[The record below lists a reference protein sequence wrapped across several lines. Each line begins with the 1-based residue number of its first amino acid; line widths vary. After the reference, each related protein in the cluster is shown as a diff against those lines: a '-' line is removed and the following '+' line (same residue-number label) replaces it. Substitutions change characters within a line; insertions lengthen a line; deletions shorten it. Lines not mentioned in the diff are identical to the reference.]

1 MSSASRSTFEGCDTG
16 TSGQRQSDGNIELVR
31 FLDSHEGDGARAVF
45 AGVQLLY
52 KNKTPRDRPSKI
64 APVKGLTANNLRG
77 SVRYRRRPPAAA
89 SAPDRTR
96 LRGNGLLDGSLV
108 YRFGGWFEAGP
119 ASCPTARSRR
129 FGGGFDSRRAWRLAR
144 RLARG
149 ASVEDAI
156 RDGPGV
162 LPDGSLA
169 ALRRMVR
176 SRRARRIARRLAR
189 GASADRSR
197 RAWRLPRRLARVSL
211 RRMPNGSRDNC
222 LTGKIR

>member
-1 MSSASRSTFEGCDTG
+1 MGRAWSSPAFNYYTRI
-16 TSGQRQSDGNIELVR
+16 TSPMTLLPSSPTVR
-31 FLDSHEGDGARAVF
+31 GF
-45 AGVQLLY
+45 
-52 KNKTPRDRPSKI
+52 
-64 APVKGLTANNLRG
+64 TANDLRG
-77 SVRYRRRPPAAA
+77 SVRFGSVPAGCGLSAGSYAAPRQRLARRIARI
-89 SAPDRTR
+89 S
-96 LRGNGLLDGSLV
+96 LRRMVRGGPGVLPDGSLAALRRRI
-108 YRFGGWFEAGP
+108 RFETGP

-149 ASVEDAI
+149 ASAEDAI

-189 GASADRSR
+189 GASADRS
-197 RAWRLPRRLARVSL
+197 
-211 RRMPNGSRDNC
+211 D
-222 LTGKIR
+222 